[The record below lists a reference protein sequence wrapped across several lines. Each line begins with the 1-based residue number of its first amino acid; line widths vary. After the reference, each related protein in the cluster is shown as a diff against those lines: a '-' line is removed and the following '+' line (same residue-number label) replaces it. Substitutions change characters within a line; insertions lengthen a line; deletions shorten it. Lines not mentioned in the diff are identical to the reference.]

1 VYLINGEIMFTGR
14 DKLIYLARHV
24 VSARGYLCTSH
35 FLTPHRFSQ

>member
-24 VSARGYLCTSH
+24 VSARGYLCTS